1 MRAGRDLK
9 SLACSCELCAV
20 TSWRDVTGRSL
31 CLNWERTTANGKK
44 KKAASQ
50 TQNDLWSWDYTKKLP
65 QLGNLEARAWKSL
78 SLGQLCNEDFPEEA
92 ILFGKAIMELGVLF
106 EQWNSKNECIL
117 LCFGFVLPLGAAG
130 FSPCYPILM
139 VSSISAS
146 PLFSWFFL
154 WEEGSMN
161 SSFIPLWD
169 TDCPHL
175 SVWCCT
181 LVQELRGGD
190 WGASR
195 DLHLWGRW
203 VEPSLKPLCSEHL
216 QSRAWGD
223 DAIGTAEISPSS
235 AHLKQVRSCGK
246 CSGNNTAR
254 RGR

>member
-1 MRAGRDLK
+1 
-9 SLACSCELCAV
+9 
-20 TSWRDVTGRSL
+20 
-31 CLNWERTTANGKK
+31 
-44 KKAASQ
+44 
-50 TQNDLWSWDYTKKLP
+50 
-65 QLGNLEARAWKSL
+65 
-78 SLGQLCNEDFPEEA
+78 
-92 ILFGKAIMELGVLF
+92 MELGVLF

-169 TDCPHL
+169 TDCPQL

-203 VEPSLKPLCSEHL
+203 VEPSLKPLL
-216 QSRAWGD
+216 RASAKPSLRGWCNWDRRDFPILGSFK
-223 DAIGTAEISPSS
+223 AGEKLWKMLWKQHSSSWEIICPWTAEGGVAKGI
-235 AHLKQVRSCGK
+235 
-246 CSGNNTAR
+246 
-254 RGR
+254 